1 MKGSDLTGDATATYV
16 VDKDLSAELKLSD
29 KGAAKVSVTKSGVVG
44 TFILILVRAIRLTGK
59 CVLFTDGLKT
69 VASADPSNLA
79 KSLKV
84 ANTLMHGDIGVKA
97 DVSNALGGNPKI
109 DASACLNLGD
119 AQVRAFGH
127 FLVIRSHCQT
137 NCQTLTVYPYI
148 HHPRTGWSGG
158 VAGRRQG
165 PRVLRPRS
173 ATRRR
178 RYVYFY
184 IHTWAIRVL
193 TGKCF
198 I

>member
-119 AQVRAFGH
+119 AQVRAFCY
-127 FLVIRSHCQT
+127 FLVIGLFGHF
-137 NCQTLTVYPYI
+137 VI
-148 HHPRTGWSGG
+148 
-158 VAGRRQG
+158 
-165 PRVLRPRS
+165 
-173 ATRRR
+173 
-178 RYVYFY
+178 
-184 IHTWAIRVL
+184 
-193 TGKCF
+193 
-198 I
+198 